1 MELFDAH
8 FQKQNIGGN
17 LHYCDATS
25 DYKMFRETCEID
37 QMHHIC
43 YLTFQ
48 EFFKKLVK
56 INEPNIIETGTAAWG
71 TNSTYLFNDYV
82 RKFGG
87 RFWTVDINQETSNKV
102 MPHMCPATTVVTD
115 DSVSFLNDWCQKG
128 MTANAV
134 YLDSYDL
141 DFSNPVPSAN
151 HGLKEYYAIRPC
163 LSAGS
168 ILLIDDTPIS
178 PYWTNSRDA
187 TYSLMKKNYETCDKY
202 KMPGKGMYITD
213 HITSQDATLLM
224 HQYQL
229 LYKFI

>member
-1 MELFDAH
+1 
-8 FQKQNIGGN
+8 
-17 LHYCDATS
+17 
-25 DYKMFRETCEID
+25 
-37 QMHHIC
+37 
-43 YLTFQ
+43 
-48 EFFKKLVK
+48 
-56 INEPNIIETGTAAWG
+56 
-71 TNSTYLFNDYV
+71 
-82 RKFGG
+82 
-87 RFWTVDINQETSNKV
+87 
-102 MPHMCPATTVVTD
+102 MCPATTVVTD